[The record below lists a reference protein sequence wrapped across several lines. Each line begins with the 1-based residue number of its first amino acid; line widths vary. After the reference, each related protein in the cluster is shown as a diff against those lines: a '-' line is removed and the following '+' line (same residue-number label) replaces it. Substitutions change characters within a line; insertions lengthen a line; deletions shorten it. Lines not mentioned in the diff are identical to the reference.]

1 MNSKVKRYGMDDF
14 GSGMIAGGRG
24 AFGYTDVIA
33 TLEAECERLRSE
45 RDAFRDSR
53 NYLIE
58 EISTHLSEIAELR
71 EALRSA
77 EIDAAR
83 YRWLRDGCDEKYS
96 PATHIAVNCYGMEWD
111 ATIDTAMKGDQQ

>member
-1 MNSKVKRYGMDDF
+1 MSKDLMVPVEL
-14 GSGMIAGGRG
+14 I
-24 AFGYTDVIA
+24 
-33 TLEAECERLRSE
+33 ERLRSE

-58 EISTHLSEIAELR
+58 EISSHLSEIAELR

-111 ATIDTAMKGDQQ
+111 AAIDTAMKGDHQ